1 MKPAAGGYLI
11 VPEAISKKKTYSRS
25 KSREG
30 SLPSK
35 FALVSADGA
44 KKSCIPAGIMPMSF
58 KLTPE
63 AFNHKD
69 WQFEI
74 KWDGFRALAYLDKRK
89 VRLRSRNNMSLD
101 KRFYPVKEELEG
113 FGLNA
118 VLDGEIVLLNEKD
131 CADFGGLMN
140 GRKGCL
146 VYYVFDMPWYNG
158 YNLMG
163 VPLYKR
169 REILKSILP
178 KSDVIRFSKH
188 VDEDGIELFNE
199 VKSLQLEGI
208 VAKNKYSL
216 YYPGERTNKWLKIKT
231 EVVREAVVAGILLD
245 RDKRGSGFNS
255 LIVGVE
261 EGGAYR
267 YLGLVNTGI
276 TRTTLNEILSSARAT
291 TSCIFSPVPPVNAR
305 VPFRE
310 PIKNAE
316 VIWLEPQ
323 IRCMVKY
330 LELDE
335 YGLMRHARFGAIVEG

>member
-1 MKPAAGGYLI
+1 MKPAAGGYLS
-11 VPEAISKKKTYSRS
+11 VPEAISKNKTYSRS
-25 KSREG
+25 KIREG

-35 FALVSADGA
+35 FALVPADGA
-44 KKSCIPAGIMPMSF
+44 KKSCIPTGVIPMSF
-58 KLTPE
+58 KLVPE

-74 KWDGFRALAYLDKRK
+74 KWDGFRALAYLDKGK

-101 KRFYPVKEELEG
+101 RRFSPVKVALES

-118 VLDGEIVLLNEKD
+118 VLDGEIVLLNEKG
-131 CADFGGLMN
+131 CADFSGLMN

-146 VYYVFDMPWYNG
+146 VYYVFDLPWYNG
-158 YNLMG
+158 YNLMD

-169 REILKSILP
+169 REILKSVLP
-178 KSDVIRFSKH
+178 KSDVIRFSEH
-188 VDEDGIELFNE
+188 VDEDGVELFSQ

-231 EVVREAVVAGILLD
+231 EVVRETVIAGILLD

-261 EGGAYR
+261 EGDEYR
-267 YLGLVNTGI
+267 YLGLVDTGI
-276 TRTTLNEILSSARAT
+276 SRAVLNEILSSARAT

-316 VIWLEPQ
+316 VIWLEPG

-335 YGLMRHARFGAIVEG
+335 YGLMRHARFGGIV

>member
-1 MKPAAGGYLI
+1 LDVA
-11 VPEAISKKKTYSRS
+11 EAISNKKTYSRS
-25 KSREG
+25 KIAEDSLHSRFLLG
-30 SLPSK
+30 TT
-35 FALVSADGA
+35 DGA
-44 KKSCIPAGIMPMSF
+44 KKSSIPAGIIPMSF

-74 KWDGFRALAYLDKRK
+74 KWDGFRALAYLDNGK

-101 KRFYPVKEELEG
+101 RRFFPVKEALES
-113 FGLNA
+113 FCLNA
-118 VLDGEIVLLNEKD
+118 VLDGEIVLLNEKG
-131 CADFGGLMN
+131 CADFSGLMS
-140 GRKGCL
+140 GRKDCL

-169 REILKSILP
+169 REILKEVLP
-178 KSDVIRFSKH
+178 KSSVIRFSEH
-188 VDEDGIELFNE
+188 ADEDGVELFSQ

-231 EVVREAVVAGILLD
+231 EVVRETVIAGILLD

-255 LIVGVE
+255 LIVGAK
-261 EGGAYR
+261 EGDSYR
-267 YLGLVNTGI
+267 YLGLVDTGI
-276 TRTTLNEILSSARAT
+276 TRTTLNEILASVRAT
-291 TSCIFSPVPPVNAR
+291 TNCIFSPVPPVNAR
-305 VPFRE
+305 VPFWE
-310 PIKNAE
+310 PIKNVE
-316 VIWLEPQ
+316 VIWLEPT
-323 IRCMVKY
+323 IRSMVKY

-335 YGLMRHARFGAIVEG
+335 YGLMRHARFGGIVGG

>member
-1 MKPAAGGYLI
+1 LN
-11 VPEAISKKKTYSRS
+11 VPEAIFKKKTYSRS

-35 FALVSADGA
+35 FVLVSADGA

-74 KWDGFRALAYLDKRK
+74 KWDGFRALAYLDKGK

-101 KRFYPVKEELEG
+101 KRFYPVKETLES

-118 VLDGEIVLLNEKD
+118 VLDGEIVLLNEKG
-131 CADFGGLMN
+131 CADFGGLMG
-140 GRKGCL
+140 GRKDCL

-169 REILKSILP
+169 REILKSVLP
-178 KSDVIRFSKH
+178 KSDIIRFSEH
-188 VDEDGIELFNE
+188 VDENGVELFSQA
-199 VKSLQLEGI
+199 KSLQLEGI
-208 VAKNKYSL
+208 VAKDRNSL

-231 EVVREAVVAGILLD
+231 EVAREAVVAGILLD

-255 LIVGVE
+255 LIVGAE
-261 EGGAYR
+261 EGDGYR
-267 YLGLVNTGI
+267 YLGLVDVGI
-276 TRTTLNEILSSARAT
+276 TRTTLNEILASARAT
-291 TSCIFSPVPPVNAR
+291 ESCIFSPVPPVNAR

-316 VIWLEPQ
+316 VIWFKPD

-335 YGLMRHARFGAIVEG
+335 YGLMRHARFAGMV

>member
-1 MKPAAGGYLI
+1 MKPAAGGYLN

-25 KSREG
+25 KIREG

-35 FALVSADGA
+35 LALVPADGA
-44 KKSCIPAGIMPMSF
+44 KKSCIPAGVIPMSF
-58 KLTPE
+58 NLTPK
-63 AFNHKD
+63 AFNHSD

-74 KWDGFRALAYLDKRK
+74 KWDGFRALAYLDKGK

-101 KRFYPVKEELEG
+101 KRFYTVKEKLEG

-118 VLDGEIVLLNEKD
+118 VLDGEVVLLNEKG
-131 CADFGGLMN
+131 CADFDGLMN

-146 VYYVFDMPWYNG
+146 VYYVFDMPWCNG
-158 YNLMG
+158 YDLTG

-169 REILKSILP
+169 REILESILP
-178 KSDVIRFSKH
+178 KSDVIRFSEH
-188 VDEDGIELFNE
+188 VDEDGIELFNQ

-261 EGGAYR
+261 EGDSYR
-267 YLGLVNTGI
+267 YLGLVDVGI
-276 TRTTLNEILSSARAT
+276 PRATLNEILAAARAT

-305 VPFRE
+305 VPFRD
-310 PIKNAE
+310 PIKNPE
-316 VIWLEPQ
+316 IIWFEPSV
-323 IRCMVKY
+323 RCVVKY

-335 YGLMRHARFGAIVEG
+335 YGLMRHARFGNIVKG